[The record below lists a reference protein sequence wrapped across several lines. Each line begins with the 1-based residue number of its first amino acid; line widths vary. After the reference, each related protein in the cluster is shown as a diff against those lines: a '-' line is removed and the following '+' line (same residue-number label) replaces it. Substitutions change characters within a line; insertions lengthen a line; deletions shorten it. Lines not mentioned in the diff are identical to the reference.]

1 MRLAFITPLLPT
13 STPDTGFEIANA
25 CVLDALKAD
34 GADVTLFGF
43 LRADE
48 NASPPPAAV
57 VLDRIV
63 IENAAAGRAQKLR
76 WLTESLRRQLPVI
89 ATKLALY
96 GEDTLRARLE
106 EHGPFDAYILNSA
119 AVAGAFPSLMTD
131 RPCILVAHN
140 VEHVSAA
147 GNAASGPLLTRLLY
161 RREARLL
168 KEIEHH
174 ALTACRFIWC
184 FAEEDRQGFGMDIA
198 AKSAVLP
205 LIMPAQSSP
214 TASLQTSLLTEEEAP
229 TFDVGLIGTWTWQPN
244 MAGLRWFLD
253 EVVPLLPDD
262 ISVAV
267 AGRLPAGFVAR
278 SPHVSLLGRVPDA
291 SAFVASARV
300 MALTSRT
307 GTGIQLKT
315 IETLQAGKPAVA
327 TKSSVRGLGTLP
339 TNCLVADEAKGFASA
354 LAKIV
359 RDVRSGRTV
368 ASDSGAFAQQRQA
381 MLREAVRKGL
391 ATISGV

>member
-13 STPDTGFEIANA
+13 ATPDTGFEIANA
-25 CVLDALKAD
+25 CVLEALKAE

-48 NASPPPAAV
+48 SLPPPDNAV

-63 IENAAAGRAQKLR
+63 IENAVAGRTQKLR
-76 WLTESLRRQLPVI
+76 WVSESLRRGLPVI

-96 GEDTLRARLE
+96 GEDNLLARLR
-106 EHGPFDAYILNSA
+106 EHGPFNAIIINSA
-119 AVAGAFPSLMTD
+119 AVAGAFPSLTAD
-131 RPCILVAHN
+131 SPCILVAHN

-147 GNAASGPLLTRLLY
+147 GNAASGGTLMRLLY

-168 KEIEHH
+168 RAIEHR
-174 ALTACRFIWC
+174 ALMACRFIWC
-184 FAEEDRQGFGMDIA
+184 FAEEDRQGFGIDIT

-205 LIMPAQSSP
+205 LIMPQSSSPAQSMP
-214 TASLQTSLLTEEEAP
+214 EDTPPA
-229 TFDVGLIGTWTWQPN
+229 FDVGLIGTWTWQPN
-244 MAGLRWFLD
+244 MAGLRWFLE
-253 EVVPLLPDD
+253 EVAPQLPDD

-267 AGRLPAGFVAR
+267 AGRLPAGHAVRQSTISF
-278 SPHVSLLGRVPDA
+278 LGRVADA

-327 TKSSVRGLGTLP
+327 TLSSIRGIGALP
-339 TNCLVADEAKGFASA
+339 TNCLVADDAKGFASA
-354 LAKIV
+354 LTKIV
-359 RDVRSGRTV
+359 RDVRSGRTTP
-368 ASDSGAFAQQRQA
+368 SDSLAFAEQRRERLQA
-381 MLREAVRKGL
+381 AVREGL
-391 ATISGV
+391 AAIPAR